1 MTGKTI
7 SHYKILEKLGAG
19 GMGSVYRA
27 LDLNLERQVAIKVVS
42 GSLVDRDESRAWL
55 QQEAR
60 AAATIDHANICTV
73 YDVGDADG
81 VVFVVTAYVD
91 GETLQERVA
100 RGPLG
105 IGASLSLALQ
115 ICSGLEAAHARG
127 VVHCDIKS
135 SNLMIDKSD
144 RVSIV
149 DFGLARL
156 AQERSGNE
164 AGGSAAYMSPEQV
177 RGDSLDA
184 QTDVWS
190 LGVVLYEMI
199 AGRLPFRAD
208 SQQALLQAILSL
220 EPEPLTGVRANVP
233 LALDMIVRRA
243 LTKSRAARY
252 RTVGELK
259 ADLQQIEGGR
269 NPLGERLADG
279 KSTRKDGRPFARR
292 AVLLAVAVPLAGLAV
307 YFFSGWG
314 TNREAALQSTMSRI
328 TADPGLSF
336 QPALAVEGT
345 LIAYSSDRAGEG
357 QLDIWV
363 QHVGGMA
370 RQLTTDPVDETEPSI
385 SPDET
390 TIAYRSERDG
400 GGVYAVRVLGGT
412 SQLVAPHG
420 QRPRYSPDG
429 RWIAYWVGDL
439 NIVPSQTYIIPSSG
453 GESVRILP
461 EFDIVR
467 YPVWAPDSSR
477 LIVQAQR
484 TLQDGDPDWWV
495 VDVSSGAFFRTGAFA
510 AFVEA
515 NIITYH
521 PVEFTSLMPDSW
533 IQDGRIIFAGA
544 VGDSTNLWTIG
555 LSGRDW
561 RIDGKPRR
569 LTTGTG
575 LEVQAYAFT
584 GNSIAFSS
592 LQNNVDVWMLPVDHK
607 KGEPAGELV
616 RLTSEGSQDVRAS
629 AAKDGT
635 AFVFESTRFG
645 NRDVLAKN
653 LVTGKLSPLTIDD
666 GRQRSPVMRP
676 DGAQVAYAVSGG
688 EDAPR
693 TPIFVVDAAGSP
705 PLKVCADCGVPS
717 DWSPDGNRI
726 LFEPSQENVTIMLL
740 DLTSGKSFEVAHHS
754 RFHLYDGRFSSDG
767 AWISFHARPN
777 GDSRRLYVA
786 PLRIGGAVDESE
798 FIAVDQG
805 ARYEGASSWA
815 PDDSRLY
822 YLSDGDGFVC
832 LWSRAFE
839 TRSKKTLG
847 DPSAVAHFHHRSK
860 SFAGLAPPFLKTS
873 TTVAGV
879 VFSLREVSGNV
890 WMAEFRPGP

>member
-27 LDLNLERQVAIKVVS
+27 LDLNLDRQVAIKVVS
-42 GSLVDRDESRAWL
+42 GSLVDGDESKAWL

-60 AAATIDHANICTV
+60 AAATIDHANVCSV
-73 YDVGDADG
+73 YDVGDAGG
-81 VVFVVTAYVD
+81 VMFVVTAYIN
-91 GETLQERVA
+91 GETLQERIA

-105 IGASLSLALQ
+105 IGESLSLALQ
-115 ICSGLEAAHARG
+115 ICSGLEAAHSRG

-156 AQERSGNE
+156 AQERSANG

-177 RGDSLDA
+177 RGEPLDA

-190 LGVVLYEMI
+190 VGVVLYEMI

-208 SQQALLQAILSL
+208 SQQALFQAILAL

-233 LALDMIVRRA
+233 LTLDMIVRGA
-243 LTKSRAARY
+243 LTKSLAARY

-259 ADLQQIEGGR
+259 ADLQLLESGKGR
-269 NPLGERLADG
+269 LGERLADG
-279 KSTRKDGRPFARR
+279 EIAKKDWRNYTRM
-292 AVLLAVAVPLAGLAV
+292 AVLSTAAVALAGLAV
-307 YFFSGWG
+307 FFFSGRSI
-314 TNREAALQSTMSRI
+314 NRQADLQSTMSRI

-336 QPALAVEGT
+336 QPALSTNGT
-345 LIAYSSDRAGEG
+345 LIAYSSDRDGDG

-363 QHVGGMA
+363 QHIGGTA

-400 GGVYAVRVLGGT
+400 GGVYAVPVLGGT
-412 SQLVAPHG
+412 ARPVAPHG
-420 QRPRYSPDG
+420 RRPRYSPDG
-429 RWIAYWVGDL
+429 RWIAYWAGDL
-439 NIVPSQTYIIPSSG
+439 NVVPSQTYVISSSG
-453 GESVRILP
+453 GEPVRILP
-461 EFDIVR
+461 EFAIVR
-467 YPVWAPDSSR
+467 YPVWAPDGSR
-477 LIVQAQR
+477 LIVEAQR
-484 TLQDGDPDWWV
+484 ALLDADPDWWV

-510 AFVEA
+510 AFVQA
-515 NIITYH
+515 KIITYH
-521 PVEFTSLMPDSW
+521 PVEFTALMPDCW

-544 VGDSTNLWTIG
+544 VGDSTNLWTVR
-555 LSGRDW
+555 LSERDW

-575 LEVQAYAFT
+575 LEVQASAFT
-584 GNSIAFSS
+584 GDSVAFSS
-592 LQNNVDVWMLPVDHK
+592 LQTNVDVWMLPVDHK
-607 KGEPAGELV
+607 KGKPAGELV

-645 NRDVLAKN
+645 NRDVLSMN
-653 LVTGKLSPLTIDD
+653 LSTGKLSALTIDD
-666 GRQRSPVMRP
+666 GRQRSPLMRP

-726 LFEPSQENVTIMLL
+726 LFEPAQEKVTIMLL
-740 DLTSGKSFEVAHHS
+740 DLTSGNSYEVARHS
-754 RFHLYDGRFSSDG
+754 QFHVYDGRFSSDG
-767 AWISFHARPN
+767 EWISFHARPN

-786 PLRIGGAVDESE
+786 PLRTGGAVDETE
-798 FIAVDQG
+798 FIPVDSG

-822 YLSDGDGFVC
+822 YLSDRDGFVC

-839 TRSKKTLG
+839 PRSKKPIG
-847 DPSAVAHFHHRSK
+847 EPSAIAHFHHRSK

-873 TTVAGV
+873 PTAGGV
-879 VFSLREVSGNV
+879 VFSLREVAGNV
-890 WMAEFRPGP
+890 WMAEFHPGP